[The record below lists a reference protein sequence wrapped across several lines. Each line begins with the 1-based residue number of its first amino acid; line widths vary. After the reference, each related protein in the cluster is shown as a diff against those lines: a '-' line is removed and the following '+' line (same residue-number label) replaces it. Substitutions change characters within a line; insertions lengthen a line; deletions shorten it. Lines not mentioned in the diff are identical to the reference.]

1 MHTAMKSVLMI
12 LLSGLFISLGAQ
24 DKILSIKSDSY
35 EINGRLSDGF
45 YKQDTLQYKNL
56 ISILNSLELK
66 SQMVSKKYYLDFEPG
81 YYETDNLIKYNTN
94 TRSFSVLNEIEGGS
108 FYNKPGSVQFDRI
121 LLPYPTGI
129 LTASRNVN
137 YMCNAF
143 IEEAISFKIENDSL
157 ALKIKENSSNLK
169 LLFVFSFTGTN
180 PFQSSSPEIKSED
193 YFLLT
198 SIPEVFLYNSKT
210 NEIYCTYK

>member
-1 MHTAMKSVLMI
+1 MKLVLMVF
-12 LLSGLFISLGAQ
+12 LSGLFISLSAQ
-24 DKILSIKSDSY
+24 ETVLSIKSISY

-45 YKQDTLQYKNL
+45 YKQDTLQYKNF
-56 ISILNSLELK
+56 ISILNSTELK
-66 SQMVSKKYYLDFEPG
+66 SQMVSKTYYLDFEPE

-94 TRSFSVLNEIEGGS
+94 TRNFSVLNEIEGSS
-108 FYNKPGSVQFDRI
+108 FYNKPGYIQFDRI

-129 LTASRNVN
+129 LTTSRNVN

-157 ALKIKENSSNLK
+157 ALKIKRNSGNLK

-180 PFQSSSPEIKSED
+180 PYQSSSTERKSD
-193 YFLLT
+193 GYFLLT
-198 SIPEVFLYNSKT
+198 SVPKVFLYNSKT
-210 NEIYCTYK
+210 NEIYCIYK